1 LSSSSRRSSSPLSF
15 LTVLITAAAGALGA
29 YVAFIRPWHLRWGA
43 TDDEVSRTLL
53 GDSLIENP
61 RLQAT
66 HAITVHAP
74 PEAIWP
80 WLVQMGQ
87 GRGGFYSYEGIER
100 LLGLRPGNANQII
113 PNLQELHAADELPL
127 APNGAGLPVDI
138 VVPYRTL
145 VMHSDSPIP
154 ARVAVMQAGY
164 YRRVTWTFH
173 LEPID
178 AENTRLIERWRA
190 DWDPTP
196 MNTLV
201 IRALLEPGAFIME
214 RRMLLGIKA
223 RAEHAWAEQ
232 KRRAQREDTCS

>member
-1 LSSSSRRSSSPLSF
+1 MSRSSRRPSSPLSF
-15 LTVLITAAAGALGA
+15 LTMLVTAAAGALGA

-43 TDDEVSRTLL
+43 TDDEVACPLL
-53 GDSLIENP
+53 GDSLIDKP

-66 HAITVHAP
+66 HAVTVHAP

-87 GRGGFYSYEGIER
+87 GRGGFYSYEGVER
-100 LLGLRPGNANQII
+100 LLGLRAGNADRIL
-113 PNLQELHAADELPL
+113 PDLQELHAADELPV

-164 YRRVTWTFH
+164 YRSVTWTFH

-190 DWDPTP
+190 DWEPTP

>member
-1 LSSSSRRSSSPLSF
+1 LSRSSRRPSSPLSF
-15 LTVLITAAAGALGA
+15 LTMLVTAAAGALGA

-43 TDDEVSRTLL
+43 TDDEVACPLL
-53 GDSLIENP
+53 GDSLIDKP

-66 HAITVHAP
+66 HAVTVHAP

-87 GRGGFYSYEGIER
+87 GRGGFYSYEGVER
-100 LLGLRPGNANQII
+100 LLGLRAGNADRIL
-113 PNLQELHAADELPL
+113 PDLQELHAADELPV

-164 YRRVTWTFH
+164 YRSVTWTFH

-190 DWDPTP
+190 DWEPTP

>member
-1 LSSSSRRSSSPLSF
+1 MSRSSRRSSSPLSL
-15 LTVLITAAAGALGA
+15 LTTLITAAAGLLGA
-29 YVAFIRPWHLRWGA
+29 YLAFIRPWHLRWGA
-43 TDDEVSRTLL
+43 TDDEVARPLL
-53 GDSLIENP
+53 GDSLIDRP

-66 HAITVHAP
+66 HAVTVHAP

-87 GRGGFYSYEGIER
+87 GRGGFYSYEGVER
-100 LLGLRPGNANQII
+100 LLGLRAGNADRIL
-113 PNLQELHAADELPL
+113 PDLQELHAADELPV

-154 ARVAVMQAGY
+154 ARIAVMQAGY
-164 YRRVTWTFH
+164 YRSVTWTFH

-190 DWDPTP
+190 DWEPTP

>member
-1 LSSSSRRSSSPLSF
+1 MSGSPKRTSFLSSF
-15 LTVLITAAAGALGA
+15 LTTLVAAGASLVVA
-29 YVAFIRPWHLRWGA
+29 YVAFVRPWHLRWGA
-43 TDDEVSRTLL
+43 TDNEATRPLL
-53 GDSLIENP
+53 GDSLIEKP

-66 HAITVHAP
+66 HAVTVHAP

-100 LLGLRPGNANQII
+100 LLGLRAGNANQII
-113 PNLQELHAADELPL
+113 PDFQELHAADELPV
-127 APNGAGLPVDI
+127 APDGAGLPVDI
-138 VVPYRTL
+138 VVPHRTL
-145 VMHSDSPIP
+145 VMHADSPIP

-164 YRRVTWTFH
+164 YRSVTWTFH

-190 DWDPTP
+190 DWEPTP
-196 MNTLV
+196 ANNFV

-223 RAEHAWAEQ
+223 RAERAWAEQ
-232 KRRAQREDTCS
+232 KQRAQRDNNCA

>member
-1 LSSSSRRSSSPLSF
+1 LSGSSRRSSSPLSF

-154 ARVAVMQAGY
+154 ARVAMMQAGY
-164 YRRVTWTFH
+164 YRSDSDEH
-173 LEPID
+173 PCHP
-178 AENTRLIERWRA
+178 RA
-190 DWDPTP
+190 AGARCVHHGTP
-196 MNTLV
+196 HV
-201 IRALLEPGAFIME
+201 AGDQSA
-214 RRMLLGIKA
+214 
-223 RAEHAWAEQ
+223 
-232 KRRAQREDTCS
+232 RRARLGRAKAARSA

>member
-1 LSSSSRRSSSPLSF
+1 ML
-15 LTVLITAAAGALGA
+15 VTAAAGALGA

-43 TDDEVSRTLL
+43 TDDEVACPLL
-53 GDSLIENP
+53 GDSLIDKP

-66 HAITVHAP
+66 HAVTVHAP

-87 GRGGFYSYEGIER
+87 GRGGFYSYEGVER
-100 LLGLRPGNANQII
+100 LLGLRAGNADRIL
-113 PNLQELHAADELPL
+113 PDLQELHAADELPV

-164 YRRVTWTFH
+164 YRSVTWTFH

-190 DWDPTP
+190 DWEPTP

>member
-1 LSSSSRRSSSPLSF
+1 MSRSSRRPSSPLSF
-15 LTVLITAAAGALGA
+15 LTMLVTAAAGALGA

-43 TDDEVSRTLL
+43 TDDEVACPLL
-53 GDSLIENP
+53 GDSLIDKP

-66 HAITVHAP
+66 HAVTVHAP

-87 GRGGFYSYEGIER
+87 GRGGFYSYEGVER
-100 LLGLRPGNANQII
+100 LLGLRAGNADRIL
-113 PNLQELHAADELPL
+113 PDLQELHAADELPV

-164 YRRVTWTFH
+164 YRSVTWTFH

-190 DWDPTP
+190 DWEPTP

-201 IRALLEPGAFIME
+201 IRTLLEPGAFIME

>member
-1 LSSSSRRSSSPLSF
+1 LSRSSRRPSSPLSF
-15 LTVLITAAAGALGA
+15 LTMLVTAAAGALGA

-43 TDDEVSRTLL
+43 TDDEVACPLL
-53 GDSLIENP
+53 GDSLIDKP

-66 HAITVHAP
+66 HAVTVHAP

-87 GRGGFYSYEGIER
+87 GRGGFYSYEGVER
-100 LLGLRPGNANQII
+100 LLGLRAGNADRIL
-113 PNLQELHAADELPL
+113 PDLQELHAADELPV

-164 YRRVTWTFH
+164 YRSVTWTFH

-190 DWDPTP
+190 DWEPTP

-201 IRALLEPGAFIME
+201 IRTLLEPGAFIME

>member
-1 LSSSSRRSSSPLSF
+1 LSGSSRRTLRSF
-15 LTVLITAAAGALGA
+15 LSTLIAAGAGLVSA
-29 YVAFIRPWHLRWGA
+29 YALFIRPWHLRWGA
-43 TDDEVSRTLL
+43 TDDEVNRSLL
-53 GDSLIENP
+53 GDSLIREP

-66 HAITVHAP
+66 HAVTVHAP
-74 PEAIWP
+74 SEAIWP

-87 GRGGFYSYEGIER
+87 GRGGFYSYEGVER
-100 LLGLRPGNANQII
+100 LLGLRAGNANQII

-138 VVPYRTL
+138 VVPYRAL

-164 YRRVTWTFH
+164 YRSVTWSFH
-173 LEPID
+173 LEPLD

-190 DWDPTP
+190 DWEPTP
-196 MNTLV
+196 ANTFV

-223 RAEHAWAEQ
+223 RAEQAWAEQ
-232 KRRAQREDTCS
+232 RQKLHDNCS